1 MDNQN
6 SVNPIRQIIIIQKTP
21 DYVKR
26 ATKKYY
32 MKQKEEDPDFMKKK
46 MENTKKWREENR
58 EDYNERQKLI
68 MRERRAKKKI
78 EIEIEIEKENSERL
92 INENLNIT

>member
-1 MDNQN
+1 METQN
-6 SVNPIRQIIIIQKTP
+6 SDNSIQQIIIIQKTP

-46 MENTKKWREENR
+46 MENTKKWRDENR
-58 EDYNERQKLI
+58 SNYNERQKI
-68 MRERRAKKKI
+68 FMREQRAKKKI
-78 EIEIEIEKENSERL
+78 EKAKEAERL
-92 INENLNIT
+92 LNENLNIT

>member
-1 MDNQN
+1 
-6 SVNPIRQIIIIQKTP
+6 
-21 DYVKR
+21 
-26 ATKKYY
+26 

-68 MRERRAKKKI
+68 MRERKEKKKI

>member
-1 MDNQN
+1 METQN
-6 SVNPIRQIIIIQKTP
+6 SDNSIQQIIIIQKTP

-46 MENTKKWREENR
+46 MENTKKWRDENR
-58 EDYNERQKLI
+58 ANYNERQKIFIGWCGKHL
-68 MRERRAKKKI
+68 
-78 EIEIEIEKENSERL
+78 
-92 INENLNIT
+92 

>member
-1 MDNQN
+1 
-6 SVNPIRQIIIIQKTP
+6 
-21 DYVKR
+21 
-26 ATKKYY
+26 
-32 MKQKEEDPDFMKKK
+32 

-78 EIEIEIEKENSERL
+78 EKENTERL
-92 INENLNIT
+92 INENLNII

>member
-1 MDNQN
+1 METQN
-6 SVNPIRQIIIIQKTP
+6 SDNSIQQIIIIQKTP

-46 MENTKKWREENR
+46 MENTKKWRDENR
-58 EDYNERQKLI
+58 SNYNERQKI
-68 MRERRAKKKI
+68 FMREQLAKKKI
-78 EIEIEIEKENSERL
+78 EKAKEAERL
-92 INENLNIT
+92 LNENLNIV

>member
-1 MDNQN
+1 METQI
-6 SVNPIRQIIIIQKTP
+6 SVNPIQQIIIIQKTP

-32 MKQKEEDPDFMKKK
+32 MKQKVEDPDFMKKK

-68 MRERRAKKKI
+68 MRAQREKKKI
-78 EIEIEIEKENSERL
+78 AKANEAERL
-92 INENLNIT
+92 IN

>member
-1 MDNQN
+1 MEAQN
-6 SVNPIRQIIIIQKTP
+6 GENSPSQIIIIQKTP

-46 MENTKKWREENR
+46 
-58 EDYNERQKLI
+58 
-68 MRERRAKKKI
+68 
-78 EIEIEIEKENSERL
+78 
-92 INENLNIT
+92 

>member
-1 MDNQN
+1 MEAQN
-6 SVNPIRQIIIIQKTP
+6 SENSPSQIIIIQKTP

-46 MENTKKWREENR
+46 NENTKKWREENR
-58 EDYNERQKLI
+58 ENYNERQRII
-68 MRERRAKKKI
+68 MRDRRARLKAL
-78 EIEIEIEKENSERL
+78 KEEEAERL
-92 INENLNIT
+92 LNTETNN

>member
-1 MDNQN
+1 
-6 SVNPIRQIIIIQKTP
+6 
-21 DYVKR
+21 
-26 ATKKYY
+26 
-32 MKQKEEDPDFMKKK
+32 

-78 EIEIEIEKENSERL
+78 EIEKENSERL
-92 INENLNIT
+92 INENLNII